1 MILNVTKIS
10 SIEGF
15 KKMEHSLLMMSKNE
29 KGRFCMQ
36 NGFYVA
42 TGAMVTQFNKLDVI
56 SNNLANLNTPAFK
69 RDDVVVAD
77 FSRIYQ
83 ETKDTLPLNNHT
95 KEAAQFINRNI
106 DRVPQV
112 SEQYITFAQG
122 GVKATGNSLDFALKR
137 EDAFFMVETPQ
148 GIRLTQNGALS
159 LNDAGVVVT
168 KEGYPVLPANY
179 FQTNQPIQLNPEAE
193 MTVDSNGNI
202 YADGEVVNAF
212 YIAQPEDIR
221 RLQKEGDHLYVVED
235 LAQVRLLEGADVVAQ
250 GFLETSNV
258 NPVRE
263 MVGLIEAQRM
273 VEMYQKVMTAHMD
286 DLNSDAINKLANVK
300 A

>member
-1 MILNVTKIS
+1 
-10 SIEGF
+10 
-15 KKMEHSLLMMSKNE
+15 MEHSLLMMSKNE

-69 RDDVVVAD
+69 RNDVVVAD

-122 GVKATGNSLDFALKR
+122 GVKATGNPLDFALKR
-137 EDAFFMVETPQ
+137 EDAFFMVDTPQ
-148 GIRLTQNGALS
+148 GVRLTQNGAFT

-179 FQTNQPIQLNPEAE
+179 FQTNQPMQFNPEAE
-193 MTVDSNGNI
+193 ITVDNNGNV
-202 YADGEVVNAF
+202 YANGEIVNAF

-235 LAQVRLLEGADVVAQ
+235 LDQIRLLEDADVVAQ